1 MPGRL
6 EAACV
11 GGPGVVLTLPI
22 EFQIIQ
28 IVCWLLLGCGFVGKA
43 LALSTN
49 PQAGALKEGSLLRSL
64 LGTR

>member
-1 MPGRL
+1 LR
-6 EAACV
+6 AACD
-11 GGPGVVLTLPI
+11 GGPGVVL

>member
-1 MPGRL
+1 MGGQPKRAGRCPD
-6 EAACV
+6 A
-11 GGPGVVLTLPI
+11 T